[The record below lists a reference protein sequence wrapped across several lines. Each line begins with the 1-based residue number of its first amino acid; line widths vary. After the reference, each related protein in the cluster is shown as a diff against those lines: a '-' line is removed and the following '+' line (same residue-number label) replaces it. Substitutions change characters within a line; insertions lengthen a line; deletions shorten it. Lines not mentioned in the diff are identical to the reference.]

1 MAIRNKKKQI
11 QDSGGMKQFKK
22 GANQGKK
29 RRSIPPIQNMERN
42 VRQYIVGQ
50 DEVVRKIIT
59 AIYRAIYLKS
69 IKSNILV
76 IGKSG
81 TGKTETLKQIAQRL
95 RIPYTIEDATKYT
108 KEGYYGG
115 DVEDMLE
122 NLLEAADYDLEKAQR
137 GMLIIDEIDKKAG
150 KDTSDVSGVEVLKSL
165 LKIIEGAKY
174 HLACDE
180 VFDTRNLIVVFCGAF
195 SGIEEI
201 KKKRIGQ
208 KQIGF
213 SSSHESDEKQTGYTK
228 EDLVQY
234 GLPEEFVGRIDTIV
248 EMKPLE
254 KEDLVQILKKSRLS
268 IFRRYQKELRDAG
281 ISLQYNGK
289 IFEEIAARSL
299 KLDTGARELSNTV
312 NYMFEDV
319 IYNVMAHP
327 GRYSKCTLSL
337 EIVED
342 NTKYKLS

>member
-1 MAIRNKKKQI
+1 METRGKKREL

-22 GANQGKK
+22 GANKGKK
-29 RRSIPPIQNMERN
+29 RRSVPPIQNMENN
-42 VRQYIVGQ
+42 VRQYIIGQ
-50 DEVVRKIIT
+50 DTAVRKIIT

-69 IKSNILV
+69 IKTNILV

-81 TGKTETLKQIAQRL
+81 TGKTETFKQIAKRL

-122 NLLEAADYDLEKAQR
+122 NLLEAADYDLEKAQH

-150 KDTSDVSGVEVLKSL
+150 TDSSDVSGVEVLKSL
-165 LKIIEGAKY
+165 LKIVEGAKY
-174 HLACDE
+174 NLVSEE
-180 VFDTRNLIVVFCGAF
+180 VFDTSGLIIVFCGAF
-195 SGIEEI
+195 SGIDKI
-201 KKKRIGQ
+201 RKKRLGQ
-208 KQIGF
+208 NQIGF
-213 SSSHESDEKQTGYTK
+213 SSSQAQTAESTRYTK

-248 EMKPLE
+248 EMNPLE
-254 KEDLVQILKKSRLS
+254 KEDLVQILKKSKLS
-268 IFRRYQKELRDAG
+268 IFRRYQRELRDAG
-281 ISLQYNGK
+281 ICLQYDGK
-289 IFEEIAARSL
+289 IFEEIAASSL

-312 NYMFEDV
+312 NYMFEDI

-327 GRYSKCTLSL
+327 GKYSKCRLTLEL
-337 EIVED
+337 VHD
-342 NTKYKLS
+342 NTKYQLS

>member
-1 MAIRNKKKQI
+1 
-11 QDSGGMKQFKK
+11 
-22 GANQGKK
+22 
-29 RRSIPPIQNMERN
+29 
-42 VRQYIVGQ
+42 
-50 DEVVRKIIT
+50 
-59 AIYRAIYLKS
+59 
-69 IKSNILV
+69 
-76 IGKSG
+76 
-81 TGKTETLKQIAQRL
+81 
-95 RIPYTIEDATKYT
+95 
-108 KEGYYGG
+108 
-115 DVEDMLE
+115 MLE

-174 HLACDE
+174 YLSFDE
-180 VFDTRNLIVVFCGAF
+180 VFDTKNLIIVFCGAF
-195 SGIEEI
+195 SGIEDI
-201 KKKRIGQ
+201 KKKRLGRG
-208 KQIGF
+208 QIGF
-213 SSSHESDEKQTGYTK
+213 TTLHESDKKQNGYTK